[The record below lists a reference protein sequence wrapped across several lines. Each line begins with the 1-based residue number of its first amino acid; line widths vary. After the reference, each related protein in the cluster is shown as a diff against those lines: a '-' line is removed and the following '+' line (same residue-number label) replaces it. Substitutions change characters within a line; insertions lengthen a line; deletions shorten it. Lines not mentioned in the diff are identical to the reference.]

1 MPLISVVSNSVRYTV
16 GSGTLTDRDFVDCY
30 AAMVAD
36 PSYDPSLDQL
46 VDLTAV
52 DRFDVTSGGAR
63 DLGDLMRLSDALIP
77 DGVRPKVA
85 AVATSDEG
93 IAILWMYRSVREH
106 GGSPVE
112 FAIFRSLDDAR
123 SWLGLSP
130 GHSARRGSSARAD
143 DAHPAADRLPRSA
156 SDQR

>member
-1 MPLISVVSNSVRYTV
+1 MPLVSVVSEADGVRHTV
-16 GSGTLTDRDFVDCY
+16 GIGTVTDREFVDCY

-52 DRFDVTSGGAR
+52 ERFDVTSVGAR
-63 DLGDLMRLSDALIP
+63 ELGDLMNLSDALIP

-85 AVATSDEG
+85 AVAASDEG
-93 IAILWMYRSVREH
+93 IALLWLYRSVREH

-112 FAIFRSLDDAR
+112 FGIFRSLADAR
-123 SWLGLSP
+123 SWLGVS
-130 GHSARRGSSARAD
+130 RAQ
-143 DAHPAADRLPRSA
+143 ST
-156 SDQR
+156 SG

>member
-1 MPLISVVSNSVRYTV
+1 MPLASVVSNSVRYTV

-52 DRFDVTSGGAR
+52 ERFGVTSVGAR
-63 DLGDLMRLSDALIP
+63 ELGDLMRLSDALIP
-77 DGVRPKVA
+77 DGVRPRVATVA
-85 AVATSDEG
+85 ASDEG

-106 GGSPVE
+106 GGSPVTL
-112 FAIFRSLDDAR
+112 AIFRSLDDAR

-130 GHSARRGSSARAD
+130 A
-143 DAHPAADRLPRSA
+143 RSA
-156 SDQR
+156 AV